1 MRKLFTGRF
10 GRIPAALLATVLLS
24 VLVAG
29 GVVAATGG
37 YTLWEGSVD
46 VTVVEPVYIYYT
58 LTPSGNYT
66 SELDLGDPDPMGS
79 SVGLIPGACVN
90 TYFKI
95 TSGSPSDLLIKATST
110 TSDEAAVTVTFNV
123 TEIMTTGVIVNSSA
137 DVYVTRS
144 VCVNGTAPNGLYTAN
159 TGFTRESAP

>member
-10 GRIPAALLATVLLS
+10 GRIPAALLATVLIS

-46 VTVVEPVYIYYT
+46 VVVVEPVHIYYT
-58 LTPSGNYT
+58 LISGSNYT
-66 SELDLGDPDPMGS
+66 SELDFGDPDPMGS
-79 SVGLIPGACVN
+79 LSLKPGDCGN

-95 TSGSPSDLLIKATST
+95 TSDSSSDLLIKATST
-110 TSDEAAVTVTFNV
+110 SSDETAVTVTFNV
-123 TEIMTTGVIVNSSA
+123 TEIATTGVIVNSLM

-144 VCVNGTAPNGLYTAN
+144 VCVDGAATDGLYTAN